1 MHVYIYHI
9 LKSSFG
15 QRSRIFLF
23 QIKVMCP
30 IWQWEVLHCFLDYSL
45 LHFLLTCCE
54 TNVFQKGLSYLSI
67 WIPTGSVRVK
77 YFLIVLTHKWCKT
90 KYMEERLTYREA
102 CCFIHHPKN
111 ESWIIH
117 TNWDIILS
125 ASWPLYDIIFL
136 YSLYVEQE
144 MTFLLS

>member
-9 LKSSFG
+9 WGSSFG

-23 QIKVMCP
+23 QIKAIYP
-30 IWQWEVLHCFLDYSL
+30 IQQWEVFHCFLDYSI

-54 TNVFQKGLSYLSI
+54 TNVFQKGQSYFSV
-67 WIPTGSVRVK
+67 WIPTGSMKVK

-90 KYMEERLTYREA
+90 KYMAERLTYREV

-111 ESWIIH
+111 ELWIIH
-117 TNWDIILS
+117 TNWDLMIS
-125 ASWPLYDIIFL
+125 ASWSWYDIIFL
-136 YSLYVEQE
+136 YSFYVIWEI
-144 MTFLLS
+144 TFLLS